1 MPRYK
6 ARLVV
11 KGYEQVKG
19 VDFDETYAPVGKLT
33 LLYAIGGLSLPHYL
47 LNFIVQSGCRYCIL

>member
-1 MPRYK
+1 MLRYK

-19 VDFDETYAPVGKLT
+19 VDFDETYTPVVVDYPALSAKLYCPERMS
-33 LLYAIGGLSLPHYL
+33 LLHSL
-47 LNFIVQSGCRYCIL
+47 IL